1 MTRAVMVWCFINWRR
16 RMRAVIQKCVRGS
29 VTVTTPSSSVTR
41 SIGRG
46 AVVLVGIGH
55 DDDAQDVE
63 YVLRKTFNTKLWSS
77 SSEDGSKAWSRSI
90 RDENLDVLFVSQFT
104 LHAELKGNKPSFH
117 RALPPS
123 SAKAMYESFLRKAR
137 EEYGGVIEDGEFG
150 ATMEVNI
157 VNDGPVT
164 IIVDSKNRN

>member
-77 SSEDGSKAWSRSI
+77 GEDGSKAWSRSI

-123 SAKAMYESFLRKAR
+123 SAKAMYEAFLQKAR

-150 ATMEVNI
+150 AMMEVNI